1 MRKLTGPRRLAAL
14 TSLVVLGAVGAPLA
28 ARAGISN
35 IGQTGARATEPAVRI
50 NRLCTRVWVIGDSLT
65 VGSAA
70 ALRSGLD
77 GLKLEAELVD
87 GANSRRIPATA
98 PISGVLA
105 ARSIR
110 ATNGEANCW
119 VIALGTNDIS
129 NGVTTTIRAR
139 AAVAEML
146 AEVTPKARVW
156 WVNVDFRSV
165 EGAAVDYPA
174 ATKTFNAVLN
184 ERAASDPRF
193 AVIDWYTLAESHPEW
208 FLKPDG
214 TSDPVHV
221 NTVGYNARAAQ
232 VVDVIRRN
240 SER

>member
-1 MRKLTGPRRLAAL
+1 LASFA
-14 TSLVVLGAVGAPLA
+14 VLCAFVAPVA
-28 ARAGISN
+28 ARADISN
-35 IGQTGARATEPAVRI
+35 VGAIGRSGARATEQAVRI
-50 NRLCTRVWVIGDSLT
+50 NRLCTRVWVVGDSLT

-77 GLKLEAELVD
+77 GLELEAAFVD
-87 GANSRRIPATA
+87 GAINRRIPATA
-98 PISGVLA
+98 PVSGVLA

-110 ATNGEANCW
+110 AVNGEADCW

-129 NGVTTTIRAR
+129 NGVTTTSRAR
-139 AAVAEML
+139 AVVAEML

-174 ATKTFNAVLN
+174 ATQTFNAVLD

-193 AVIDWYTLAESHPEW
+193 EVIDWYALAESHPEW
-208 FLKPDG
+208 FLKADG
-214 TSDPVHV
+214 TADPVHV
-221 NTVGYNARAAQ
+221 NSAGYTARAAQ

-240 SER
+240 SGR